1 MAHSKSIADCYATLW
16 SRHFTWNSEMGN
28 QLSGIAPSQILSVE
42 SYFSDL
48 PDYEFDCR
56 WDIFPI
62 NELKQ
67 IETLLVNPGTE
78 EKSQDLPMHI
88 WLCIRSWLMIVDSS
102 NVVVSSEFLVFHRAV
117 IQSFSFLFCQKY
129 LLFIQTSEFVSR
141 RPVQSISGSSAGF

>member
-1 MAHSKSIADCYATLW
+1 MAHSKIIADCYAILW

-56 WDIFPI
+56 WDKFPI
-62 NELKQ
+62 NKPKQ
-67 IETLLVNPGTE
+67 IKTLLERKTWLANA
-78 EKSQDLPMHI
+78 MHI

-102 NVVVSSEFLVFHRAV
+102 AVVVSSEFLVFHRAV
-117 IQSFSFLFCQKY
+117 IQSFSFLFFHKY
-129 LLFIQTSEFVSR
+129 LLFIQTSEFVW
-141 RPVQSISGSSAGF
+141 PVQSICSSSAALI